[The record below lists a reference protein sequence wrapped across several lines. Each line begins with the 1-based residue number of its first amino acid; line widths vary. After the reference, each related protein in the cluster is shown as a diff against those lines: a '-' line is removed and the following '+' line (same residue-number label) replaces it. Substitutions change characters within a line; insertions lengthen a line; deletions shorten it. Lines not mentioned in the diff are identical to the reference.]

1 MIALKILL
9 GGLLGFLAASVF
21 FQLGWRSADR
31 LPGES
36 WKPHCAWCQKPYAWR
51 DMIPIYGWIR
61 RPPRPSALACPCGE
75 KTGLWPQPA
84 AEALGLLLGLTGA
97 ALAGNMAQTVPLCI
111 GLGLLPAIALIDL
124 HFSIIP
130 DELNLALAL
139 FGIWWAGLS
148 PDEFYV
154 TLMIS
159 ACLLALGLFCALV
172 YSKWRKQEM
181 LGLGD
186 VKFFAAAGLWL
197 SPMLAPWF
205 LIAAGFLGAG
215 LSFLWRRAGGGK
227 EFPFAP
233 ALCLSLAGCVL
244 ARLVGIAW

>member
-1 MIALKILL
+1 MIVLKLLL

-36 WKPHCAWCQKPYAWR
+36 RLPHCAWCQKPYAWR
-51 DMIPIYGWIR
+51 DMIPLLGWIR
-61 RPPRPSALACPCGE
+61 RRPRPLALACPCGE
-75 KTGLWPQPA
+75 RTGLWPQPT
-84 AEALGLLLGLTGA
+84 AEILGFVLGATGMLLTDNLG
-97 ALAGNMAQTVPLCI
+97 QIIPLSI
-111 GLGLLPAIALIDL
+111 GLGLLPAIALVDL

-139 FGIWWAGLS
+139 SGIWWAGLS
-148 PDEFYV
+148 PNEFYV
-154 TLMIS
+154 TLMVS
-159 ACLLALGLFCALV
+159 AALLALGLFCALV
-172 YSKWRKQEM
+172 YSKWRKQDM

-197 SPMLAPWF
+197 TPMLAPWF

-215 LSFLWRRAGGGK
+215 LSFFWRRAGGSK

-233 ALCLSLAGCVL
+233 ALCLSLAGCIL
-244 ARLVGIAW
+244 ARMIFQA